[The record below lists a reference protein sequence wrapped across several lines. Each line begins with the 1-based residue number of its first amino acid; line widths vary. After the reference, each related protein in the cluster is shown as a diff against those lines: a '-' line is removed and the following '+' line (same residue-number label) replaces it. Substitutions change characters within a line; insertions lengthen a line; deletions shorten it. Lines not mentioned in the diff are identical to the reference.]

1 MAEENYIDINTL
13 SKSLLKEENKRLI
26 ELMLEGDFDA
36 RQKLIESNMRLV
48 PYRVSNRYG
57 SVNYDKE
64 ELISIGNLGLIK
76 AVDTFD
82 PAKETALS
90 TYAIKCIDNEINMFL
105 RKLKKVQ
112 KDISLSQ
119 PVNIS
124 SKDKERHIEDF
135 LSDGLDIEEEYINT
149 ETILRVRELVKKLP
163 PALRETVNLYYGF
176 NDGKRYTQEEIA
188 KKANCQQ
195 PSIYKR
201 LKKAEK
207 LIKRELEKQ
216 EKEKTKD
223 LTPASTKDQNSPKKV
238 ASAKKECK
246 LSGKTTSVKT
256 FYELLSD
263 FSKEDIDSVINRLSE
278 ENKSVIM
285 QRYNNGL
292 DASPVKYLDKEINKR
307 FYAILTNIKGR
318 LIYMTSDKKT
328 RFKCLYDNFPEYSKE
343 QVDQAISVL
352 GDEEKQLILTRY
364 DGNFNNRP
372 IGKLTSQQSNRFYRV
387 TIPKIKR
394 IIVRQE
400 GKAEQ
405 ANVTSGKKPK
415 KQYSRKTFYELLS
428 PYPKEWV
435 DEAFESLTKEEKQ
448 IILDRYSGNLNFE
461 PVKTMNTTTCNRIHK
476 SIIPKIKH
484 AIAVKHSKKRK
495 CKTIY
500 EYFCKY
506 SKDQIDKAIASLS
519 DEEKKIILLR
529 YDGNLNNPDTGKLT
543 ESQSGK
549 FYGCIIPKMKNRLI
563 AQDIEIQNASQLPKP
578 VKPNTGEVEDIEK
591 QEKEKTT
598 SDKTFYE
605 LLSGFSKEDID
616 KVVKGLTEDNK
627 NVIMQKYNN
636 GLEAPPAKYLDKEI
650 NRKFSSILTNIRRKL
665 TDISKGKKTR
675 FKCLYDN
682 FPEYSKSQ
690 IDKAVSI
697 LDDAEKQLILTRY
710 NGNFDN
716 RPSGKLTSQQSGH
729 FYCVT
734 IPKIKRILITQN
746 NECIKTNTMPA
757 KNPQNQEKKP
767 KNIGKTFYELLSPY
781 PKELVDEALKNLTA
795 EEQQIIFDRYNGNLD
810 SLPVR
815 LMSAATC
822 NRIHKSII
830 PKIKYAIAVKYSGKS
845 KGKTIYEYFYN
856 YSKDQIDKAIASLN
870 DEEKKIILL
879 RYDGDLHNP
888 ATGKL
893 TEAQRRKFYGHIV
906 PKIKNNLIAQDIEI
920 QNALPLPRT
929 IKPITEEVEE
939 LTKADYQKILELI
952 KNKDFAYIIYGFK
965 PKEIMMIILL
975 LGYINSKSYSIS
987 TIAKFLEISESEAIS
1002 AGKSALEK
1010 FKQRINQIMEGE
1022 DFSTQGAISPAEKDS
1037 GDSPFHM

>member
-13 SKSLLKEENKRLI
+13 PKSLLKEENKRLI

-48 PYRVSNRYG
+48 TYRVSTRYG

-64 ELISIGNLGLIK
+64 ELVSIGNLGLIK

-163 PALRETVNLYYGF
+163 PALRETISLYYGF

-195 PSIYKR
+195 PSIHKR
-201 LKKAEK
+201 LKKAEN

-216 EKEKTKD
+216 EKEKIKD
-223 LTPASTKDQNSPKKV
+223 LTPAGTKDQNSPKKV
-238 ASAKKECK
+238 ASANKECK

-292 DASPVKYLDKEINKR
+292 DRPPVKYLDKEINKR

-343 QVDQAISVL
+343 QVDQAILVL
-352 GDEEKQLILTRY
+352 DDEEKQLILTRY
-364 DGNFNNRP
+364 NGNFNNRP
-372 IGKLTSQQSNRFYRV
+372 TGKLTTHQSNHFYRV

-400 GKAEQ
+400 GKDEQ
-405 ANVTSGKKPK
+405 ANVIPEKNPQ

-435 DEAFESLTKEEKQ
+435 DEAFESLTEEEKQ

-461 PVKTMNTTTCNRIHK
+461 PVKTTSTATCKKIHK
-476 SIIPKIKH
+476 SIIPKIKR
-484 AIAVKHSKKRK
+484 AIAVKHSGKNPG
-495 CKTIY
+495 KTIY
-500 EYFCKY
+500 EYFSKY
-506 SKDQIDKAIASLS
+506 SKDQIDKAILSLTE
-519 DEEKKIILLR
+519 EEKKVIFLR
-529 YDGNLNNPDTGKLT
+529 YDGNLNN
-543 ESQSGK
+543 S
-549 FYGCIIPKMKNRLI
+549 
-563 AQDIEIQNASQLPKP
+563 
-578 VKPNTGEVEDIEK
+578 
-591 QEKEKTT
+591 
-598 SDKTFYE
+598 
-605 LLSGFSKEDID
+605 
-616 KVVKGLTEDNK
+616 
-627 NVIMQKYNN
+627 
-636 GLEAPPAKYLDKEI
+636 
-650 NRKFSSILTNIRRKL
+650 
-665 TDISKGKKTR
+665 
-675 FKCLYDN
+675 
-682 FPEYSKSQ
+682 
-690 IDKAVSI
+690 
-697 LDDAEKQLILTRY
+697 
-710 NGNFDN
+710 
-716 RPSGKLTSQQSGH
+716 
-729 FYCVT
+729 
-734 IPKIKRILITQN
+734 
-746 NECIKTNTMPA
+746 
-757 KNPQNQEKKP
+757 
-767 KNIGKTFYELLSPY
+767 
-781 PKELVDEALKNLTA
+781 
-795 EEQQIIFDRYNGNLD
+795 
-810 SLPVR
+810 
-815 LMSAATC
+815 
-822 NRIHKSII
+822 
-830 PKIKYAIAVKYSGKS
+830 
-845 KGKTIYEYFYN
+845 
-856 YSKDQIDKAIASLN
+856 
-870 DEEKKIILL
+870 
-879 RYDGDLHNP
+879 

-893 TEAQRRKFYGHIV
+893 TEAQRRKFYSYIV

-920 QNALPLPRT
+920 QNAPQLP
-929 IKPITEEVEE
+929 KPVKPSTEEVEE
-939 LTKADYQKILELI
+939 LTKEDYQKVLELI
-952 KNKDFAYIIYGFK
+952 KNKDFAYIIHGFES
-965 PKEIMMIILL
+965 KEIMMIILL

-987 TIAKFLEISESEAIS
+987 TIAKFLEISESEAII

-1022 DFSTQGAISPAEKDS
+1022 DFSTQGAILPTEKDS
-1037 GDSPFHM
+1037 GGSPFHM

>member
-13 SKSLLKEENKRLI
+13 PKSLLKDENKRLI
-26 ELMLEGDFDA
+26 KLMLEGDFDA

-48 PYRVSNRYG
+48 TYRVSTRYG

-64 ELISIGNLGLIK
+64 ELVSIGNLGLIK

-119 PVNIS
+119 PVNIGQ
-124 SKDKERHIEDF
+124 KDNERHIEDF
-135 LSDGLDIEEEYINT
+135 LSDGLDIEEEYLNA

-188 KKANCQQ
+188 KKANCFK
-195 PSIYKR
+195 STIHKR

-216 EKEKTKD
+216 EQETHNYT
-223 LTPASTKDQNSPKKV
+223 TPACTKDQNQPKKV
-238 ASAKKECK
+238 ASANKECK

-263 FSKEDIDSVINRLSE
+263 FSKEDIDSVINCLSE

-292 DASPVKYLDKEINKR
+292 DRPPVKYLDKVINKR

-343 QVDQAISVL
+343 QVDQAILVL

-364 DGNFNNRP
+364 NGDFNKRP
-372 IGKLTSQQSNRFYRV
+372 TGKLTTQQSNHFYCV

-394 IIVRQE
+394 ILIRQE
-400 GKAEQ
+400 GKVEQ
-405 ANVTSGKKPK
+405 ANVTPRKNPRKK
-415 KQYSRKTFYELLS
+415 YSRKTFYELLS

-435 DEAFESLTKEEKQ
+435 DEAFESLTEEEKQ

-461 PVKTMNTTTCNRIHK
+461 PVKTTSTATCKKIHQ
-476 SIIPKIKH
+476 SIIPKIKR
-484 AIAVKHSKKRK
+484 AIAVKHSGKNPG
-495 CKTIY
+495 KTIY

-506 SKDQIDKAIASLS
+506 SKNQIDKAIASLS
-519 DEEKKIILLR
+519 DEENKIVLLR
-529 YDGNLNNPDTGKLT
+529 YAGDLNNPP
-543 ESQSGK
+543 
-549 FYGCIIPKMKNRLI
+549 I
-563 AQDIEIQNASQLPKP
+563 
-578 VKPNTGEVEDIEK
+578 
-591 QEKEKTT
+591 
-598 SDKTFYE
+598 
-605 LLSGFSKEDID
+605 
-616 KVVKGLTEDNK
+616 
-627 NVIMQKYNN
+627 
-636 GLEAPPAKYLDKEI
+636 
-650 NRKFSSILTNIRRKL
+650 
-665 TDISKGKKTR
+665 
-675 FKCLYDN
+675 
-682 FPEYSKSQ
+682 
-690 IDKAVSI
+690 
-697 LDDAEKQLILTRY
+697 
-710 NGNFDN
+710 
-716 RPSGKLTSQQSGH
+716 
-729 FYCVT
+729 
-734 IPKIKRILITQN
+734 
-746 NECIKTNTMPA
+746 
-757 KNPQNQEKKP
+757 
-767 KNIGKTFYELLSPY
+767 
-781 PKELVDEALKNLTA
+781 
-795 EEQQIIFDRYNGNLD
+795 
-810 SLPVR
+810 
-815 LMSAATC
+815 
-822 NRIHKSII
+822 
-830 PKIKYAIAVKYSGKS
+830 
-845 KGKTIYEYFYN
+845 
-856 YSKDQIDKAIASLN
+856 
-870 DEEKKIILL
+870 
-879 RYDGDLHNP
+879 
-888 ATGKL
+888 GKL
-893 TEAQRRKFYGHIV
+893 TEAQRKKFYGYIV
-906 PKIKNNLIAQDIEI
+906 HKIRNRLSAQDVAT
-920 QNALPLPRT
+920 QNAQQLPRPV
-929 IKPITEEVEE
+929 KSSTEEVEE
-939 LTKADYQKILELI
+939 LTKEDYQKVLELI

-1022 DFSTQGAISPAEKDS
+1022 DFSTQGAISPTEKDS